1 MAQVDIYNVNR
12 EVVGKVDL
20 ASWWDETPNEPL
32 VHQAVV
38 SALAGMR
45 RGTASSKGRSDVRG
59 GGRKPFRQKGTGRAR
74 QGTIRAPQMRGGGV
88 VFGPHPRDFSKSLN
102 RKMSRK
108 ALQSVL
114 AYRAGTSTLVIL
126 DEVVLETPKTKELV
140 SMMDRLDVISALI
153 VVESVSEE
161 LGRASSNLN
170 WVKVVTVD
178 RINTYDILAHE
189 KLIVTKGALEGLEGT
204 FAQ

>member
-20 ASWWDETPNEPL
+20 ASWWDEAPNEAL

-45 RGTASSKGRSDVRG
+45 RGTASSKGRSAVRG

-114 AYRAGTSTLVIL
+114 AYRAGTGTLVVL
-126 DEVVLETPKTKELV
+126 DEVALETPKTRELV
-140 SMMDRLDVISALI
+140 LMMDRLDVISAL
-153 VVESVSEE
+153 VVVQSVSEE

-178 RINTYDILAHE
+178 RVNTYDILAHE
-189 KLIVTKGALEGLEGT
+189 KLIVTKGALEGLEGA

>member
-20 ASWWDETPNEPL
+20 APWWDEAPNEPL

-45 RGTASSKGRSDVRG
+45 RGTASTKNRSAVRG

-88 VFGPHPRDFSKSLN
+88 VFGPAPRDFSKSLN
-102 RKMSRK
+102 SKMNRK
-108 ALQSVL
+108 ALQSAL
-114 AYRAGTSTLVIL
+114 AYRAGTETLVIL
-126 DEVVLETPKTKELV
+126 DEVALDTPKTKELV
-140 SMMDRLDVISALI
+140 SVMDRLDVISALV
-153 VVESVSEE
+153 VVENVSEE

-178 RINTYDILAHE
+178 RVNTYDILAHE
-189 KLIVTKGALEGLEGT
+189 KLIVSKGALEGLEGV
-204 FAQ
+204 FAR

>member
-20 ASWWDETPNEPL
+20 APWWDEAPNEPL

-45 RGTASSKGRSDVRG
+45 RGTASTKNRSAVRG

-88 VFGPHPRDFSKSLN
+88 VFGPAPRDFSKSLN
-102 RKMSRK
+102 SRMNRK
-108 ALQSVL
+108 ALQSAL
-114 AYRAGTSTLVIL
+114 AFRAGTETLVIL
-126 DEVVLETPKTKELV
+126 DEVALDTPKTKELV
-140 SMMDRLDVISALI
+140 SVMDRLDVISALV
-153 VVESVSEE
+153 VVE
-161 LGRASSNLN
+161 N
-170 WVKVVTVD
+170 KVVHSHGPGSSVVEAQPRD
-178 RINTYDILAHE
+178 FPRAVKRNEPA
-189 KLIVTKGALEGLEGT
+189 GAVRAARCQT
-204 FAQ
+204 